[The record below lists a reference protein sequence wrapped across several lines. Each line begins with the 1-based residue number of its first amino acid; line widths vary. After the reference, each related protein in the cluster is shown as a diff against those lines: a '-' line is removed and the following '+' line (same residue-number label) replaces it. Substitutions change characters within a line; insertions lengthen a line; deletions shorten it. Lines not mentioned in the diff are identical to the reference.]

1 MKRTLLFASLCTLLL
16 AVSAFAQDKAAQIAD
31 VKNQIATLENETP
44 AMLKTL
50 EGLKTEKEDKIT
62 FVSNAYDKAEANYE
76 QESAAFVQ
84 KAQNLGRQY
93 ELLKPALDNYNQRV
107 AAHNAH
113 QCTETNHD
121 GSCGWYTAEKNQ
133 LDNNQAQLQQAYA
146 PLDAQKAQLQS
157 EQANL
162 AQTHEKLETIRTNLN
177 SEIDSWKGRIAQL
190 KADWDAHEAKM
201 AQLEAKLAA
210 LYGDNQ
216 SCMAEVQ
223 RTPECDKPN
232 AVGPDGKPLLNGK
245 CEEMVARCRR
255 MFDGS
260 K

>member
-1 MKRTLLFASLCTLLL
+1 MKRTLFVSLCTLIL

-31 VKNQIATLENETP
+31 VKNQISTLENETP
-44 AMLKTL
+44 GMLKKL
-50 EGLKTEKEDKIT
+50 DVLKADKENIA
-62 FVSNAYDKAEANYE
+62 FVSSAYDKQEAKYE
-76 QESAAFVQ
+76 QDVAAFTT

-107 AAHNAH
+107 AAHNAN
-113 QCTETNHD
+113 QCVEKNHD
-121 GSCGWYTAEKNQ
+121 GSCAWYTAEKNQ

-146 PLDAQKAQLQS
+146 PLDAQKAQLQT
-157 EQANL
+157 EQSYLN
-162 AQTHEKLETIRTNLN
+162 QTHEKLETIRTQLN
-177 SEIDSWKGRIAQL
+177 SDIDSWKGKIESL
-190 KADWDAHEAKM
+190 KSDWDAHEAKM